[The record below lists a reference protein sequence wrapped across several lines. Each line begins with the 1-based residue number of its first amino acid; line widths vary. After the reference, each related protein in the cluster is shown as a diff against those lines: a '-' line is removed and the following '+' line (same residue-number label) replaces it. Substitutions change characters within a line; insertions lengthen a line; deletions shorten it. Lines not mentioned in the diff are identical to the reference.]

1 MSTIL
6 QRSSRSEARLPADA
20 GVTATRPTFVL
31 TFDFEDWHQL
41 VYRRIGRTD
50 WRVGSGE
57 FRSHVS
63 TLLDLL
69 DELDLTA
76 TFFVVGVTAERHPE
90 ALLDVV
96 ARGHEIGCH
105 GHEHRRVFQ
114 QTPAEFRRDVVTCL
128 DAVERICGIRPE
140 GYRAP
145 WFSITHDS
153 LWAPEILRSLGLRY
167 DSSLFDSPRIPHR
180 LTPIPAGPFRLQQGP
195 DGLVE
200 FPTAVLRRGR
210 VVLPLGGGAYWRAL
224 PAALLWQG
232 LETLG
237 SRASF
242 AVLYFHPYE
251 FSQDTLRVALPG
263 GASAREHV
271 REGWRQVSKNARR
284 GLIRARLVEAA
295 ARFRLVTVQDALQEQ
310 HGFDPALLRE
320 ARSGS

>member
-6 QRSSRSEARLPADA
+6 QRSSEGEVRPRTDV

-50 WRVGSGE
+50 WQVGSEE

-69 DELDLTA
+69 DELGLTA

-90 ALLDVV
+90 ALVDVV

-105 GHEHRRVFQ
+105 GYEHRRVFQ
-114 QTPAEFRRDVVTCL
+114 QTPAEFRCDVVACL

-153 LWAPEILRSLGLRY
+153 LWAPEILRSLGFRY

-210 VVLPLGGGAYWRAL
+210 VDAPARRRRVLEGTPRGGVVAGPR
-224 PAALLWQG
+224 
-232 LETLG
+232 G
-237 SRASF
+237 SRQPY
-242 AVLYFHPYE
+242 AVPRPLLPP
-251 FSQDTLRVALPG
+251 LRVLAGHPARGAAGWCERPG
-263 GASAREHV
+263 AR
-271 REGWRQVSKNARR
+271 A
-284 GLIRARLVEAA
+284 
-295 ARFRLVTVQDALQEQ
+295 
-310 HGFDPALLRE
+310 
-320 ARSGS
+320 

>member
-6 QRSSRSEARLPADA
+6 QRSSRPEVRPPADA

-50 WRVGSGE
+50 WRVGSWE

-69 DELDLTA
+69 DELGLTA

-224 PAALLWQG
+224 PGALLWQG

-284 GLIRARLVEAA
+284 GLIRERLVEAA
-295 ARFRLVTVQDALQEQ
+295 ARFRLVTVQDALEEQ